1 MTPLQLLWDWGTAYD
16 LFMSL
21 AVLHDPTGYGVR
33 GAWAAGVRAR
43 LSPQDRETLEQIPL
57 LGTVP
62 FHWIYTLPEPK
73 DGATVLWALG
83 RIPPPERVPLLTLDP
98 GVPAD
103 AEVILRDIAHRGS
116 WDESDVQALQM
127 AFRHGCE
134 HEEGAKPLSAEKIAK
149 PLDLWANASEYGGR
163 LLDALRAYQEVFFA
177 EEERRI
183 RPALQQALAR
193 AQEQAERLE
202 LADLLEELS
211 QGVRFD
217 KLPQV
222 AELVL
227 VPSYWITPLVLFGEV
242 TVDRHAWLFGA
253 RPADA
258 SLVPGEMVPEA
269 LLRVLKAL
277 ADPTRLRILH
287 YLAQETLTPAELSR
301 RLRLRAPT
309 VTHHLKALRFAGLV
323 QIAVGETKTTRSYAA
338 RPEAVSTACAS
349 LMSFLQKDEHD

>member
-1 MTPLQLLWDWGTAYD
+1 MTPPQLLWDWGTAYD

-43 LSPQDRETLEQIPL
+43 LSPKDRETLEQFPL
-57 LGTVP
+57 LGPVP

-73 DGATVLWALG
+73 DGTTVLWALG
-83 RIPPPERVPLLTLDP
+83 RVPPLERVPLLALHP
-98 GVPAD
+98 GMPAGS
-103 AEVILRDIAHRGS
+103 EELLRDIARRGS
-116 WDESDVQALQM
+116 WDESDVQALQE
-127 AFRHGCE
+127 AYLCDYE
-134 HEEGAKPLSAEKIAK
+134 HEEDARPIPAEKVAKPLE
-149 PLDLWANASEYGGR
+149 LWANASEYGGH

-183 RPALQQALAR
+183 RPALQQALTQ
-193 AQEQAERLE
+193 AQELAQRLE

-217 KLPQV
+217 KLPEV

-227 VPSYWITPLVLFGEV
+227 VPSYWSTPLVLFGQM
-242 TVDRHAWLFGA
+242 TADRDAWLFGA
-253 RPADA
+253 RPSDA

-287 YLAQETLTPAELSR
+287 YLAQDTLTPAELSR

-323 QIAVGETKTTRSYAA
+323 QMTVGETKTTRSYAA
-338 RPEAVSTACAS
+338 RPEAVSGACAS
-349 LMSFLQKDEHD
+349 LMSFLQTGEQD